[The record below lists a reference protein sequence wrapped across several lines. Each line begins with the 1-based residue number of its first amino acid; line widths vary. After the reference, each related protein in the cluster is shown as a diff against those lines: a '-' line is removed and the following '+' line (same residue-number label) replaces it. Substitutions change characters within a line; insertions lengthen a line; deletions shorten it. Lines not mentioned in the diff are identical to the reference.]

1 MKKKRNLALVLAA
14 LTVSGVLAGCG
25 GEPESG
31 AGGIDVAVITKY
43 TLEEE
48 NPLPAAL
55 EENLPDLPCAV
66 TTIATGDAESDPNA
80 AMAGMMRLTALIAA
94 KDVDVVVAN
103 MEEAERQAKA
113 ESFTPLSELF
123 TDEELAG
130 FEIIAFDTIS
140 DDGTAGSLHDIPCG
154 ILLHNEAIASMDE
167 SGMGVYIVC
176 NTEQPEQAAR
186 VMLAIAEH
194 YGK

>member
-1 MKKKRNLALVLAA
+1 MAA

-66 TTIATGDAESDPNA
+66 TTIATGDAESDPTV
-80 AMAGMMRLTALIAA
+80 AMAGMMRLTALIASG
-94 KDVDVVVAN
+94 DVDVVVAS

-113 ESFTPLSELF
+113 ESFTPLSDMF

-130 FEIIAFDTIS
+130 FETIS
-140 DDGTAGSLHDIPCG
+140 FEVISEDGTIGPLNGVPCG
-154 ILLHNEAIASMDE
+154 ILLKNDRISSMDE
-167 SGMGVYIVC
+167 SGMGVFLIC
-176 NTEQPEQAAR
+176 NTEEPEQAAD
-186 VMLAIAEH
+186 VMMALAEL
-194 YGK
+194 YSE